1 MTDNTVLNA
10 DATFFKALLA
20 ADRAALDAVLAPD
33 FVLVG
38 VADGQIVPRAA
49 LLDLVGSRDLEFLD
63 IVWDRGDTVL
73 RSRPG
78 MAVVVGHTQMRMRFQ
93 TRQLQCTAATSTST
107 STGVASGGSLRRK
120 VPQLRTAPVPSE
132 SRGSLEI

>member
-93 TRQLQCTAATSTST
+93 NTTTTVHSRYIHVYVNGGGQWRLLTAQGTPTAD
-107 STGVASGGSLRRK
+107 G
-120 VPQLRTAPVPSE
+120 PRTK
-132 SRGSLEI
+132 

>member
-38 VADGQIVPRAA
+38 VADGQIVPVPRCWTWSAHETSNSWTSSGIVATQCYEAA
-49 LLDLVGSRDLEFLD
+49 R
-63 IVWDRGDTVL
+63 VW
-73 RSRPG
+73 P
-78 MAVVVGHTQMRMRFQ
+78 
-93 TRQLQCTAATSTST
+93 
-107 STGVASGGSLRRK
+107 
-120 VPQLRTAPVPSE
+120 
-132 SRGSLEI
+132 